1 VAETQRHWRIL
12 GLIVLLSWLI
22 GVLAVVLAA

>member
-1 VAETQRHWRIL
+1 VAETQKNWRIL